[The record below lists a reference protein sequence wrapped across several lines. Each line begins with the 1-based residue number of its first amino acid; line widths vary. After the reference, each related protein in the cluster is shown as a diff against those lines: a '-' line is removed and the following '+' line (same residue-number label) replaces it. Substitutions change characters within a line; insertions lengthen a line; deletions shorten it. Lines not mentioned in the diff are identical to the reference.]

1 MLVMLPAALF
11 ALVRD
16 HGATRDDF
24 RSIRL
29 CVSGGDKVSAEL
41 EREFTDLAGFP
52 IDESYGMTEIG
63 ICNLNPPSGVNRLGS
78 VGTSSRATRLRS
90 ATSAARSCRPAP
102 RAALDQMPCNMIGY
116 WNQPDATAETIQ
128 AAGSIPATS

>member
-1 MLVMLPAALF
+1 MLPAALI

-16 HGATRDDF
+16 HAATRDDF
-24 RSIRL
+24 ASIRL

-63 ICNLNPPSGVNRLGS
+63 ICNLNPPSGTNRLGS
-78 VGTSSRATRLRS
+78 VGTLNPGYQGAIGTR
-90 ATSAARSCRPAP
+90 AARSCRSAP
-102 RAALDQMPCNMIGY
+102 RAAFGSNRR
-116 WNQPDATAETIQ
+116 AT
-128 AAGSIPATS
+128 